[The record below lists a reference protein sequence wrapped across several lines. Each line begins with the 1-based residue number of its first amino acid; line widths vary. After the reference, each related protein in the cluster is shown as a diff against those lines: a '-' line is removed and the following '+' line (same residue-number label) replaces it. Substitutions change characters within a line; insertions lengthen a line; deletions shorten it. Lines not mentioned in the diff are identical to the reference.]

1 MDRLTFMII
10 MIMMIFIMMPKGPDE
25 ATSEKDRAVLELFKG
40 DLILNKE
47 QLASLQYNLG
57 YGNLTGLKLSYQ
69 DNLDHKNVLLWPF
82 RQYSAEN
89 PWTENE
95 KDSILP
101 NEISNKVKEFWA
113 TSPVEPAGRAYQLN
127 ISGELQGEFDV
138 VTPKTKLQPYDLELP
153 PYLRDYYNSYRL
165 EKYEQEKQ
173 RYEEDP
179 ENNSPP
185 EEVVNTGEKI
195 GNITTYDTGK
205 VHLTISSLEDA
216 YPDLNMEKHKLGLVE
231 DAVIVVLEMSLK
243 NRSESDTNKFR
254 MFGVYFQNTGSLV
267 ALTNTAKFRGHHSLP
282 HFAMSEL
289 NFNKSKILMA
299 RLFNVTDIQTEIGMD
314 DINRSIEKAEL
325 QCELVSFF
333 QFEKTQYTHRQ
344 LQYIDLEMRNP
355 QGLPL
360 PKVIPPLE
368 IAEALIYSPDCGL
381 VFENK
386 PASAFLGE
394 RIEVTTLKIRKVLIC
409 FFLLVLLELKLI
421 MKQTKQCHTPSQLS
435 NVSTICIG
443 LLSFYDLIVMV
454 LSVITLWRRELYLI
468 CTCIGVFSGFLY
480 YSFEV
485 RYLLTIGSTQ
495 ANERGTTWWEIL
507 RGSRSDTETATNP
520 NDNTEEN
527 NNNTTTTNTPTP
539 PAETPT
545 ANRNPQGEE
554 SSLFVGYAFTG
565 FMFSCVVSYVILVA
579 SEWRVSVRRVVE
591 YAGVLLINSYWVP
604 QFFRNTLK
612 NRRRTLLWEFV
623 AGTSLVRLI
632 PVFYLCLNPSNPF
645 KHGRDPVLVYV
656 LTCWLLLQIFMLYLQ
671 SKLGARFWV
680 NDRWLP
686 EQYNYHPVMSV
697 SDLESGFA
705 SDILAS
711 MKPHSAG
718 SNVSICEIDC
728 AICMSAL
735 SFPVLALGETK
746 EKKSYEAMMKECLVT
761 PCHHIFHANCLESW
775 MIYKLQCPVCR
786 CALPPV

>member
-25 ATSEKDRAVLELFKG
+25 VASEKDRQVLEKFKG
-40 DLILNKE
+40 DLLEDNRHLE
-47 QLASLQYNLG
+47 LLQYNLG
-57 YGNLTGLKLSYQ
+57 YGNLTGLHLSYQ
-69 DNLDHKNVLLWPF
+69 DNLQHKNVLHWPF
-82 RQYSAEN
+82 REYLDEN
-89 PWTENE
+89 PWSENE
-95 KDSILP
+95 RDSLLP
-101 NEISNKVKEFWA
+101 NEISDHVKKFWA
-113 TSPVEPAGRAYQLN
+113 ASPVEPSGRAYQLN
-127 ISGELQGEFDV
+127 ISGELRGEFDV
-138 VTPKTKLQPYDLELP
+138 VKTKQKLQPFPLELP

-165 EKYEQEKQ
+165 EKYESEKQ

-185 EEVVNTGEKI
+185 EEVANTADRI
-195 GNITTYDTGK
+195 GNITTYNTGK
-205 VHLTISSLEDA
+205 MQVSISSLEDT
-216 YPDLNMEKHKLGLVE
+216 YPDLNIEKHKLGLVE
-231 DAVIVVLEMSLK
+231 DAVIVVMELTLK
-243 NRSESDTNKFR
+243 NRSESDSNKFR

-267 ALTNTAKFRGHHSLP
+267 ALTNTAKFRGHHALP
-282 HFAMSEL
+282 HFAMSEP
-289 NFNKSKILMA
+289 NFNKSRTLMA
-299 RLFNVTDIQTEIGMD
+299 RLFNVTDIQTEVGMD

-325 QCELVSFF
+325 QCELVTYF
-333 QFEKTQYTHRQ
+333 QFEKTQYTQRQ
-344 LQYIDLEMRNP
+344 LRYIDLEMKSP

-360 PKVIPPLE
+360 PKTIPPLE
-368 IAEALIYSPDCGL
+368 IASALIYSPDCGL

-386 PASAFLGE
+386 EASPFVGE

-409 FFLLVLLELKLI
+409 FFLLVLLELNLM

-435 NVSTICIG
+435 NVSTICIS

-454 LSVITLWRRELYLI
+454 LSVITLWRKELYLI

-480 YSFEV
+480 YLFEV
-485 RYLLTIGSTQ
+485 RYLLTIGATQ

-507 RGSRSDTETATNP
+507 RGAGSNTSAGADNGEA
-520 NDNTEEN
+520 NDIMDDA
-527 NNNTTTTNTPTP
+527 PTP
-539 PAETPT
+539 APAVEPLP
-545 ANRNPQGEE
+545 AAAVPNPQAGEE

-565 FMFSCVVSYVILVA
+565 FMFSCVVAYLILVA
-579 SEWRVSVRRVVE
+579 SEWRITVRRVVE
-591 YAGVLLINSYWVP
+591 YVGTILMNSYWVP

-623 AGTSLVRLI
+623 IGTSLVRFI
-632 PVFYLCLNPSNPF
+632 PVLYLCLVPSNPF
-645 KHGRDPVLVYV
+645 KHGKDPVLVYV
-656 LTCWLLLQIFMLYLQ
+656 LTCWLLFQIFLLYLQ
-671 SKLGARFWV
+671 ARLGARFWV

-718 SNVSICEIDC
+718 SNVSMCEVDC
-728 AICMSAL
+728 AICMSSL
-735 SFPVLALGETK
+735 SIPILASSDTK